1 MFETVSELGEG
12 VFGDVFLVQNKM
24 TGEKFALKI
33 LNKDFMIKTERVR
46 NVYQEKQILLKA
58 GKHPHIAALRGS
70 F

>member
-1 MFETVSELGEG
+1 MFETVCELGEG
-12 VFGDVFLVQNKM
+12 VFGDVYLVQNKM

-33 LNKDFMIKTERVR
+33 LNKEFMIKIDRVN
-46 NVYQEKQILLKA
+46 NVYQEKKILLEA